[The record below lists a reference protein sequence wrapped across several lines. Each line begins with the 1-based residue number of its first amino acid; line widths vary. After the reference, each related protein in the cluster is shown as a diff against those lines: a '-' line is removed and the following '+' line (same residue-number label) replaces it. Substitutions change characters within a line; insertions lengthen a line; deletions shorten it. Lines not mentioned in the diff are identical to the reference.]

1 MSRTLRVIIVAS
13 VASVLGACSQSP
25 TAPAAPAQ
33 PNVSSPKQLPAT
45 PNRDGLCDWVNPWAR
60 C

>member
-1 MSRTLRVIIVAS
+1 MSRAFRIVMLVS

-25 TAPAAPAQ
+25 TGPTAPSQ
-33 PNVSSPKQLPAT
+33 PNAGSLKQAPQKAN
-45 PNRDGLCDWVNPWAR
+45 PDGVCDYTNPWAR

>member
-1 MSRTLRVIIVAS
+1 MSRTLRSIMLAT

-25 TAPAAPAQ
+25 TAPLAPSQ
-33 PNVSSPKQLPAT
+33 PTATAPKAVPTKA
-45 PNRDGLCDWVNPWAR
+45 NADDVCDLINPWT